1 MCVWDMNA
9 SHSGSHIQIW
19 SHGMTL
25 YHDFM
30 RHLFWTLCWRD
41 EIVEVTALVA
51 SLLYIR
57 YQSKFITGCCF
68 VSKNFDTLLP
78 PANEVWG
85 KVIFLPL
92 SVGHSVHGGGEGCL
106 PGPPSL
112 GRHPLG
118 RHPPRQTPPGQT
130 PSGRQPLQADTPQAD
145 NHYSRQIPP
154 IPHEMATEAGSTHP
168 TGMHSCLCSLI

>member
-1 MCVWDMNA
+1 M
-9 SHSGSHIQIW
+9 
-19 SHGMTL
+19 
-25 YHDFM
+25 
-30 RHLFWTLCWRD
+30 
-41 EIVEVTALVA
+41 A

-85 KVIFLPL
+85 KVIFLHL
-92 SVGHSVHGGGEGCL
+92 SVSHSVHGGGVSAWAPL
-106 PGPPSL
+106 PRQTPP
-112 GRHPLG
+112 GQT
-118 RHPPRQTPPGQT
+118 PPRQTPPGQT

-145 NHYSRQIPP
+145 NHYSRQIPS